1 MFCFLVSLTVVCS
14 SCFTQMIDT
23 LIINGYK
30 ALLTFSR
37 YFSANFSKLSGD
49 ISPVTCVSDPG
60 VF

>member
-14 SCFTQMIDT
+14 SCFTQMINT
-23 LIINGYK
+23 IINEYK

-37 YFSANFSKLSGD
+37 YFSANFSELSGD
-49 ISPVTCVSDPG
+49 ISPITCVSDPG